1 MNCNEFVCPTKK
13 CDGTKI
19 LKKSETF
26 SGFRI
31 DQSNQLLKKCQL
43 YLILI
48 LPYVQS
54 KCMFCSCHSWL
65 KEQINYVL

>member
-19 LKKSETF
+19 LKKFETF
-26 SGFRI
+26 SGLRI
-31 DQSNQLLKKCQL
+31 DQSTPLLKKYKL

-48 LPYVQS
+48 LPYVQY
-54 KCMFCSCHSWL
+54 KCMFSSRHSWL